1 MEVTG
6 WFSANQGNGPGIE
19 PVGAKAELMKGRKI
33 SG

>member
-6 WFSANQGNGPGIE
+6 WFSANHATGPGIE
-19 PVGAKAELMKGRKI
+19 PVGAKAELMTGRKI